1 MAPTL
6 KVSALITPWIQGAS
20 QSLSAP
26 HRRVRGDKPV
36 AIAIENACLFFDGLA
51 GGLVYRGFFDVPE
64 SRSSGPA
71 QGQRPRTAKHCVD
84 EIMWTSLPAKYSSVS
99 PVPLRI
105 ATVCAGQGRFR
116 EFWMWR

>member
-1 MAPTL
+1 
-6 KVSALITPWIQGAS
+6 
-20 QSLSAP
+20 
-26 HRRVRGDKPV
+26 
-36 AIAIENACLFFDGLA
+36 LFFDGLA

-84 EIMWTSLPAKYSSVS
+84 EIHVDLPFGKYFSVS

-105 ATVCAGQGRFR
+105 ATVCAGSLGGFCEK